1 MLALFSPVFAPQSSL
16 LSDSN
21 WSLSFAAVLF
31 VVILNT
37 PMLFV
42 ASGKPSGAPSAV
54 VVFLLAEI
62 LIFDGSLYSIQTY
75 ICVRMVVH
83 IHLSVW
89 DSLKLTP
96 IKTKTSFSRER

>member
-1 MLALFSPVFAPQSSL
+1 MLALFSPVFARRSSL

-21 WSLSFAAVLF
+21 CSLSFAAVLF

-42 ASGKPSGAPSAV
+42 ASGKPSGTPSAV

-62 LIFDGSLYSIQTY
+62 LIFDRSIQTY
-75 ICVRMVVH
+75 IRLRTVVH
-83 IHLSVW
+83 VLSQGGTR
-89 DSLKLTP
+89 SNSPQLKLKP
-96 IKTKTSFSRER
+96 LLVESVRF